1 MTWRCNL
8 KTYSYFGEV
17 DNMQMKFVSAHMKTF
32 WNSEANLFQNNW
44 KCLEVFIGTKGLNF
58 IKDQ

>member
-8 KTYSYFGEV
+8 KTYSYFSEV

-32 WNSEANLFQNNW
+32 
-44 KCLEVFIGTKGLNF
+44 
-58 IKDQ
+58 